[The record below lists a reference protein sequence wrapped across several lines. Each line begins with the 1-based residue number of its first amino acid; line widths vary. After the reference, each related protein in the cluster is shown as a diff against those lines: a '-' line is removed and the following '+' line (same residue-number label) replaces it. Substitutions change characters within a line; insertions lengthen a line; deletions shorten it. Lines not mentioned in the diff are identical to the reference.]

1 MAEQTN
7 KRGSSRTL
15 TGEVVSTAMDKTV
28 VVKVTRVKIH
38 PKYRKRVKVAK
49 KYHAHDPNNEYRVGD
64 VVEIR
69 ETRPLSKTKRWR
81 VVRKIN

>member
-1 MAEQTN
+1 MTEQTK
-7 KRGSSRTL
+7 KRGSSRTFI
-15 TGEVVSTAMDKTV
+15 GEVVSTAMDKTV
-28 VVKVTRVKIH
+28 VVEVARVKVY
-38 PKYRKRVKVAK
+38 PKYRKRVRVSK

>member
-1 MAEQTN
+1 MAEQTK

-28 VVKVTRVKIH
+28 VVRVTRVKIH
-38 PKYRKRVKVAK
+38 PKYRKRVKVSK
-49 KYHAHDPNNEYRVGD
+49 KYHAHDPNNKYRVGD

-81 VVRKIN
+81 VVRKVN

>member
-1 MAEQTN
+1 MTEQTK

-28 VVKVTRVKIH
+28 VVKVTRVKVH
-38 PKYRKRVKVAK
+38 PKYRKRVKVSK
-49 KYHAHDPNNEYRVGD
+49 KYHAHDPRNEYQVGD